1 MFSAA
6 NCTCSA
12 TLRES
17 ALQARCQRSVSHAC
31 SVALKKLAGVCHPV
45 SWNVVP
51 AITSAAWVT
60 MGHFVL
66 LVQLDSGPKQED
78 AGDLVKILVFFPL
91 EMQVM
96 DGYGI
101 YGTSC

>member
-1 MFSAA
+1 
-6 NCTCSA
+6 
-12 TLRES
+12 
-17 ALQARCQRSVSHAC
+17 
-31 SVALKKLAGVCHPV
+31 
-45 SWNVVP
+45 
-51 AITSAAWVT
+51 
-60 MGHFVL
+60 VL